1 VPLLEPGDHL
11 DQATFHARYTAMP
24 EDFKAELIGGV
35 VYMPTAL
42 RRAHGRATSLIVHW
56 LRAYEDA
63 TPGVEV
69 YDNATTILGDESEPQ
84 PDASLIVQ
92 PECGGQMRVTDDDY
106 LQGAPELVAEV
117 AYSTEAYD
125 LHSKKRDYERAGVRE
140 YLVVT
145 LRQRK
150 VFWFVNRG
158 GRFEERP
165 PDADGLLR
173 SEGFPGLWLDSGSDD
188 RAGRSASARGLA
200 TGFSFTRPRCVCRPT
215 GGAVCRQRRRSR
227 ALGSANESV
236 SCFAKG
242 VGSRSR
248 EPSGTELGHACPL
261 ETSPARLAGPT
272 ESLPEND
279 SRPLPPVLLRNT

>member
-1 VPLLEPGDHL
+1 VPDLLQPTNSCRTLPMDDDAIPLLEPGDHL

-24 EDFKAELIGGV
+24 EGFKAELIEGV
-35 VYMPTAL
+35 VYMPAL
-42 RRAHGRATSLIVHW
+42 RRTHGRATSLIVHW

-92 PECGGQMRVTDDDY
+92 PECGGQMQVTDDDY

-125 LHSKKRDYERAGVRE
+125 LHSKKRDYERAGVGE

-158 GRFEERP
+158 GRFVQRP

-173 SEGFPGLWLDSGSDD
+173 SEGFPGLWLAAEAMLELD
-188 RAGRSASARGLA
+188 GRRVLEVLQQGLA
-200 TGFSFTRPRCVCRPT
+200 SPGHGDFAAQLAACRTGPP
-215 GGAVCRQRRRSR
+215 
-227 ALGSANESV
+227 E
-236 SCFAKG
+236 
-242 VGSRSR
+242 SR
-248 EPSGTELGHACPL
+248 EDG
-261 ETSPARLAGPT
+261 
-272 ESLPEND
+272 LP
-279 SRPLPPVLLRNT
+279 